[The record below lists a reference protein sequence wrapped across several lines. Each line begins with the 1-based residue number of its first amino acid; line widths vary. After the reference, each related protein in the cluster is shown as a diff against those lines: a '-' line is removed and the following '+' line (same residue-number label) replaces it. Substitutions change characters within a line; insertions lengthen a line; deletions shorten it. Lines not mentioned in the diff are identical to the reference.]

1 MCKWK
6 RNNIKTAS
14 DLIVCNKYNTDSMKL
29 NYRKCPSQ
37 NRKFIEEELDL
48 DVEQVSIN
56 QWNKGKLEENT
67 LEAKHFINEL
77 ILQLTTLFKH
87 IYNVFSSKR
96 AKKSKRWFTAWPVVN
111 AD

>member
-6 RNNIKTAS
+6 RNNIKTAN
-14 DLIVCNKYNTDSMKL
+14 DLIVCNKYNTDCMKL
-29 NYRKCPSQ
+29 NCRKCPSQ

-67 LEAKHFINEL
+67 LEVKHFINEL

-87 IYNVFSSKR
+87 IYNMSSQ
-96 AKKSKRWFTAWPVVN
+96 AKEPEIKKMVYCMVGC
-111 AD
+111 